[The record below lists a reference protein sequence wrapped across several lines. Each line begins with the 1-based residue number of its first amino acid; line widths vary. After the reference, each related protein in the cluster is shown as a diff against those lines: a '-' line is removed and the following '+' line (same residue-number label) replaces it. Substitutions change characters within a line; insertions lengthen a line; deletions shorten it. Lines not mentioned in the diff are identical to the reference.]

1 MKSACLA
8 IVALGALLLG
18 WALPRLEHDRSLA
31 QLFPAASAARGRFA
45 DFEAAFGTDDTL
57 LVTVRDDDPQPIL
70 RPGAL
75 RWLDRLHEAVAGD
88 PALAAATSLANL
100 DELVVDELPVAGLV
114 PLPPRPLV
122 PRDRDAVTAARA
134 EELRRHPLLRE
145 GLLSDDGKTAACWL
159 LLAPGLRHAPDYLAQ
174 VEALAAKVPEPRA
187 DEGALHVAITGFPL
201 LQSATLELLA
211 RDGMR
216 LLCGALALVALL
228 AVAGGVKWRT
238 GAAWLASWI
247 AVAGILAAWH
257 VVAGRPLHLFSPTLL
272 PLLLVTSGSG
282 FVHVARAFAQGDG
295 EARRRA
301 VKVTALTNGT
311 TALGFATLCFSPLE
325 PLARLGTE
333 MAVGTLLSSG
343 ATLLFEVAWTTRAT
357 SAEAAAGSAAPSGGR
372 GAGWSRCT
380 RAPRWIV
387 AAVAL
392 LCVPWP
398 LLAGRGATASG
409 SFLDALPQDHPRVV
423 ATRGADAAI
432 GAQDAFEV
440 IVALEPS
447 RAAAQLRDPAFLADL
462 ALFHDELLA
471 AAGGDL
477 ARVLSPATLLRYVE
491 SVVATALAQGR
502 AAKGPEVARDPA
514 ALARAFTVAYVL
526 TPWLSHDAATSPAI
540 AALQAALRERLSAL
554 VTQDGTRLRF
564 GGRLR
569 ERPADAV
576 VALAERLRGGLFARW
591 RERLGAASIDCTGYA
606 LLVAETAVA
615 TRTTQ
620 TRSLLAGGAT
630 LAALLLLALRDVRL
644 GLLAIATNA
653 LAIGGVLA
661 LAAWSGV
668 ALDLFATVLLAALLG
683 STVDNTLH
691 LLLAWQAAR
700 RDGVSDAAER
710 AVREAGP
717 SMVLASASLAA
728 GFALFAWSELPVWR
742 LFALGACCGLAL
754 ALFFDLVALPT
765 LLARR
770 DARGR

>member
-8 IVALGALLLG
+8 VVALGALLLG

-31 QLFPAASAARGRFA
+31 QLFPEASAARGRFA
-45 DFEAAFGTDDTL
+45 AFEAAFGTDDTL
-57 LVTVRDDDPQPIL
+57 LVTVRDDDPQPLL

-75 RWLDRLHEAVAGD
+75 RYLDRLHAAVAGD

-100 DELVVDELPVAGLV
+100 EELVVEDLPVAGLV

-122 PRDRDAVTAARA
+122 ERDRDAVTAARA
-134 EELRRHPLLRE
+134 AELRRHPLLRE
-145 GLLSDDGKTAACWL
+145 GLLSDDGRTAACWL

-187 DEGALHVAITGFPL
+187 DEGPLHVAVTGFPL
-201 LQSATLELLA
+201 LQSATLALLL
-211 RDGMR
+211 RDGTR
-216 LLCGALALVALL
+216 LLCGALALVVVLAAL
-228 AVAGGVKWRT
+228 GGVAWRT

-247 AVAGILAAWH
+247 AVAGALAAWH
-257 VVAGRPLHLFSPTLL
+257 VAAGRPLHLFSPTLL

-311 TALGFATLCFSPLE
+311 TALGFATLCFSPLA
-325 PLARLGTE
+325 PLARLGAE
-333 MAVGTLLSSG
+333 MAVGTVLSSG
-343 ATLLFEVAWTTRAT
+343 ATLLFVAAWTKRAT
-357 SAEAAAGSAAPSGGR
+357 SAANGTARAAPGGGR
-372 GAGWSRCT
+372 WSACT
-380 RAPRWIV
+380 RAPLLLL

-398 LLAGRGATASG
+398 LLAGRAATASG

-423 ATRGADAAI
+423 ATRAADAAI

-440 IVALEPS
+440 VVALDPAK
-447 RAAAQLRDPAFLADL
+447 AAAQLRDPAFLAEL

-471 AAGGDL
+471 ESGGDL

-491 SVVATALAQGR
+491 AVVATTLAEER
-502 AAKGPEVARDPA
+502 AAKGPAVASDPA
-514 ALARAFTVAYVL
+514 ALARAFTVAYVM
-526 TPWLSHDAATSPAI
+526 TPWLSPAAATSPAI
-540 AALQAALRERLSAL
+540 AALQAALRDRLGQL
-554 VTQDGTRLRF
+554 VTPDGTRLRF

-576 VALAERLRGGLFARW
+576 VALAERLRGGLFERW
-591 RERLGAASIDCTGYA
+591 RARLGAASIDCTGWA
-606 LLVAETAVA
+606 LLIAETAVA

-620 TRSLLAGGAT
+620 TRSLLLGGVT

-644 GLLAIATNA
+644 GLLAVATNA

-700 RDGVSDAAER
+700 RDGAGAAER
-710 AVREAGP
+710 AVEEAGP

-728 GFALFAWSELPVWR
+728 GFALFAASALPVWR
-742 LFALGACCGLAL
+742 LFALGACAGLAV

-770 DARGR
+770 DARRR